1 MFVSQLSVFIEN
13 TPGALA
19 RVTKLLADNKV
30 DIRAMSLAEMPDFGV
45 LRLIV
50 DDNATAGKVLK
61 ENNFIYRFT
70 DVIAISVSDEPGGL
84 SSALAL
90 LSDDGV
96 NISYMY
102 AFIAVSGHTA
112 AVVIRVPDAD
122 RDRVAQKLTAGGAH
136 LLSDEEAAKI

>member
-19 RVTKLLADNKV
+19 RVTKLLADNNI

-50 DDNATAGKVLK
+50 NDNETAGRVLA
-61 ENNFIYRFT
+61 ESNFIYRFT

-90 LSDDGV
+90 LAGEGDRKS
-96 NISYMY
+96 
-102 AFIAVSGHTA
+102 
-112 AVVIRVPDAD
+112 VV
-122 RDRVAQKLTAGGAH
+122 
-136 LLSDEEAAKI
+136 

>member
-50 DDNATAGKVLK
+50 NDNATAGRVLG

-70 DVIAISVSDEPGGL
+70 DVIATPMRSA
-84 SSALAL
+84 SSPFRYL
-90 LSDDGV
+90 LFFFPFSL
-96 NISYMY
+96 
-102 AFIAVSGHTA
+102 HW
-112 AVVIRVPDAD
+112 
-122 RDRVAQKLTAGGAH
+122 
-136 LLSDEEAAKI
+136 

>member
-50 DDNATAGKVLK
+50 NDNAAADKVLK
-61 ENNFIYRFT
+61 ANNFVYRFT

-84 SSALAL
+84 AAALDM
-90 LSDDGV
+90 LSDEGV

-122 RDRVAQKLTAGGAH
+122 RDRVAQKLTEGGAH
-136 LLSDEEAAKI
+136 LLSDKEAATI